1 MELSLLNKAKGQ
13 VIEAGIT
20 RLENIR
26 LHDIGTMAQK
36 PYEELANSMET
47 INNFTKGK
55 GKGVDFFDAQVSEHD
70 TKFTEGEGSKNI
82 LVRVTDFLTG
92 KEKDTKI
99 THDKKSEVPFLRQ
112 VYQAVSEAVTGKKS
126 LPIDEEVKAS
136 RERYNKYLDSLNN
149 SSSKYAQMGDVKIK
163 DRFTMAGNSYDEL
176 KPHINNISHFA
187 KKENK
192 EITFEDARALTRDCE
207 YDSPAVENDF
217 ARKILVTVKD
227 KASGKEKQGFID
239 YFEDSETPLIKKV
252 SNKLGEMTTGEK
264 GINIDDELG
273 LKA

>member
-20 RLENIR
+20 RLENVK

-36 PYEELANSMET
+36 PYEELSNSMKV

-70 TKFTEGEGSKNI
+70 TKFAYGEGSKNI
-82 LVRVTDFLTG
+82 LVRITDFLTG

-99 THDKKSEVPFLRQ
+99 THDEKSEVPFLRQ
-112 VYQAVSEAVTGKKS
+112 VYQTVSEAVTGKKS

-136 RERYNKYLDSLNN
+136 RERYNNYLDSLNN

-163 DRFTMAGNSYDEL
+163 DRFTMVAHSYDEL
-176 KPHINNISHFA
+176 KPHINDISHFA

-192 EITFEDARALTRDCE
+192 EISFEDARVLTRDCE
-207 YDSPAVENDF
+207 DVSPTIENDF
-217 ARKILVTVKD
+217 GSKILVTVKD
-227 KASGKEKQGFID
+227 KTSGKEQQGFID
-239 YFEDSETPLIKKV
+239 YFEDPKTSLIKKV
-252 SNKLGEMTTGEK
+252 SNKLGEMVTGEK
-264 GINIDDELG
+264 GSNIDSELG
-273 LKA
+273 LKS